1 MCFHA
6 FGCVFG
12 FFSKQSVIYIHTHCN
27 YISSTCTPP
36 PPQKHTHIH
45 VHVLSH
51 TLHVQSMH
59 VQYLRILS
67 AHKHACT
74 HTHTHTLM
82 HTHTHGRMH
91 AHTHARTTHTHNTHT
106 QHTHTQ
112 THTHKHIHT
121 YTHTQKIIHIH
132 VKCTLTQE
140 GISEHSLGLPKQPGS
155 LDCRQNN
162 SGGPH
167 TQHMLVYTYTR
178 PRDMQ
183 VHCSPQCI
191 QTTTFCTITVGT
203 E

>member
-1 MCFHA
+1 M
-6 FGCVFG
+6 
-12 FFSKQSVIYIHTHCN
+12 YIHTHCN

-36 PPQKHTHIH
+36 KTSTHTCTCTTSHIACTIYACTG
-45 VHVLSH
+45 LADTQYTQACMH
-51 TLHVQSMH
+51 T
-59 VQYLRILS
+59 R
-67 AHKHACT
+67 T
-74 HTHTHTLM
+74 HTHTHAYT
-82 HTHTHGRMH
+82 H
-91 AHTHARTTHTHNTHT
+91 AHTTHTHTTHAHANTHT
-106 QHTHTQ
+106 QHTHMQ
-112 THTHKHIHT
+112 TRTHIH
-121 YTHTQKIIHIH
+121 THTQKIIHIH

-203 E
+203 EQFSTS

>member
-1 MCFHA
+1 MH
-6 FGCVFG
+6 
-12 FFSKQSVIYIHTHCN
+12 
-27 YISSTCTPP
+27 
-36 PPQKHTHIH
+36 PPQKHPHIH
-45 VHVLSH
+45 VHVLPH

-59 VQYLRILS
+59 VQDLRILS
-67 AHKHACT
+67 IHKHACT
-74 HTHTHTLM
+74 HARTHTLM
-82 HTHTHGRMH
+82 HTHMHTQHTHTTH
-91 AHTHARTTHTHNTHT
+91 AHANTHT
-106 QHTHTQ
+106 QHTHMQ
-112 THTHKHIHT
+112 TCTHIH
-121 YTHTQKIIHIH
+121 THTQKIIHIH

-203 E
+203 EQFSTS

>member
-1 MCFHA
+1 MH
-6 FGCVFG
+6 
-12 FFSKQSVIYIHTHCN
+12 
-27 YISSTCTPP
+27 PP
-36 PPQKHTHIH
+36 PPKKHTHIH
-45 VHVLSH
+45 VHVLPH

-74 HTHTHTLM
+74 HTHTHTHLHA
-82 HTHTHGRMH
+82 HTHTHTHTH
-91 AHTHARTTHTHNTHT
+91 AYTHARTHACTYACTHNTHT
-106 QHTHTQ
+106 Y
-112 THTHKHIHT
+112 KHIHT

-167 TQHMLVYTYTR
+167 TQHMLVYTYTL